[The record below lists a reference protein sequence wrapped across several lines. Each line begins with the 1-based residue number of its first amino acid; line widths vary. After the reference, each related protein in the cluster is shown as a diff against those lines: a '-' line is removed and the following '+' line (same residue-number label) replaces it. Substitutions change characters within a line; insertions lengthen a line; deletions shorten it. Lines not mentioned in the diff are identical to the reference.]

1 MTSIVEEGKPYFF
14 SLDFSPFQVLFRMNF
29 LTFVLCLTMNR
40 PYQAYYFVPLIS
52 FWFSFQYLVMAIPPK
67 VGV

>member
-1 MTSIVEEGKPYFF
+1 
-14 SLDFSPFQVLFRMNF
+14 MNF